1 MARVECR
8 DRRIMN
14 RIVITGP
21 TGAIGTAIIRQCV
34 DEGIEVYAIVR
45 KNSNR
50 IVRIENSPQVH
61 IIECDLSELKD
72 LPVDNIPIC
81 DVFYH
86 LGWGATIGDGRNDM
100 DLQTANIRYTL
111 DAVRLA
117 ERLGCHTFVGTGS
130 QAEYGRFEGKLNERV
145 PTFPENGYGIAK
157 LCAGQMS
164 AIECHK
170 LGMRHIWVRI
180 LSIYGPGDSDKTMI
194 TTTIKKLMNKERAS
208 FTKAEQMWDYL
219 YSDDAAR
226 ALVLMGKSQ
235 NAKGIYCLG
244 SGTAKPLREYI
255 EELAKNISQEAD
267 LGFGDVEYGDKQV
280 MYLCADIERLTKDTG
295 FVPEVTFDEG
305 IKKTIEWMKQRM

>member
-1 MARVECR
+1 
-8 DRRIMN
+8 MN

-100 DLQTANIRYTL
+100 DLQTANIQYTL

-117 ERLGCHTFVGTGS
+117 NRLGCNTFVGTGS
-130 QAEYGRFEGKLNERV
+130 QAEYGRFEGKLNELV
-145 PTFPENGYGIAK
+145 PAFPENGYGIAK

-164 AIECHK
+164 AIECSK
-170 LGMRHIWVRI
+170 FDMRHIWVRI
-180 LSIYGPGDSDKTMI
+180 LSVYGPGDSDKTMI
-194 TTTIKKLMNKERAS
+194 TTTINKLLNKERAS

-219 YSDDAAR
+219 YSEDAAK

-235 NAKGIYCLG
+235 CAKGVYCLG
-244 SGTAKPLREYI
+244 SGIAKPLREYI
-255 EELAKNISQEAD
+255 EELAKNISQDTE
-267 LGFGDVEYGDKQV
+267 LGFGDVEYGPKQV

-305 IKKTIEWMKQRM
+305 IKKTIEWMKQRINYEEN

>member
-1 MARVECR
+1 M
-8 DRRIMN
+8 D

-34 DEGIEVYAIVR
+34 AEGIEVYAIVR

-50 IVRIENSPQVH
+50 INRIEKCDKVH
-61 IIECDLSELKD
+61 LIECDLSELKD
-72 LPVDNIPIC
+72 LPVDNIPKC

-100 DLQTANIRYTL
+100 NLQTANIQYTL

-130 QAEYGRFEGKLNERV
+130 QAEYGRFEGKLNESV

-170 LGMRHIWVRI
+170 FDIRHIWVRI

-305 IKKTIEWMKQRM
+305 IKKTIEWMKQRISYEEN